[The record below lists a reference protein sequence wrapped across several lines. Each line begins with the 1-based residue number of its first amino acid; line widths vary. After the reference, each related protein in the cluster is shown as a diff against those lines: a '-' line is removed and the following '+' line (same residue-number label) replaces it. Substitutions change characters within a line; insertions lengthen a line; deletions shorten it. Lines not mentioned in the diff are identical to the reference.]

1 MVIPSIMAIAAALGM
16 IVALLYRLHAF
27 RQHAEE
33 IAEAFRRHAT
43 EIAEADGCTE
53 WQLDEDTYFCYAPT
67 PERVG
72 EIRQRLEVK
81 DEQRRT

>member
-16 IVALLYRLHAF
+16 IVVLLVRLHAF
-27 RQHAEE
+27 RRPA
-33 IAEAFRRHAT
+33 A

-53 WQLDEDTYFCYAPT
+53 WQLDEDTYFCYTPT

-72 EIRQRLEVK
+72 EIRRRLEVK

>member
-33 IAEAFRRHAT
+33 IAEAFRQLAD
-43 EIAEADGCTE
+43 EIAKASSCTE
-53 WQLDEDTYFCYAPT
+53 WQLDEDTYFCYTPT
-67 PERVG
+67 PERIG
-72 EIRQRLEVK
+72 EIRRRLEVK
-81 DEQRRT
+81 DEQRRA

>member
-1 MVIPSIMAIAAALGM
+1 MVVPSIVAIAAALGL
-16 IVALLYRLHAF
+16 VAVLLVRLHAF
-27 RQHAEE
+27 RQHADE
-33 IAEAFRRHAT
+33 IAEVSS
-43 EIAEADGCTE
+43 CTE
-53 WQLDEDTYFCYAPT
+53 RQLDEDTYFCYTPT

>member
-1 MVIPSIMAIAAALGM
+1 MVIPSIVAIAAALVV
-16 IVALLYRLHAF
+16 VAVLLYRLHAF
-27 RQHAEE
+27 RQPAD
-33 IAEAFRRHAT
+33 

-53 WQLDEDTYFCYAPT
+53 RQLDEETYFCYTPT

-81 DEQRRT
+81 DEQRRTEREDC

>member
-1 MVIPSIMAIAAALGM
+1 MVIPSIVAIAAALGV
-16 IVALLYRLHAF
+16 VAVLLYRLHAF
-27 RQHAEE
+27 RQPAD
-33 IAEAFRRHAT
+33 

-53 WQLDEDTYFCYAPT
+53 RQLDEDTYFCYTPT

-81 DEQRRT
+81 DEAERSQRP